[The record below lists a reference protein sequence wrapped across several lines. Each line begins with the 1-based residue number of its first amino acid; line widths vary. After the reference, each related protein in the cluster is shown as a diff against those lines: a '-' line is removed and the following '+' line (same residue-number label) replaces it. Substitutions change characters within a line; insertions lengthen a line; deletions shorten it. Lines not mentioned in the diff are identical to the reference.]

1 MFGGL
6 KRVFK
11 NVHQVFFF
19 GTPPILVKPFGC
31 DPSNNI
37 FAMFSPCLSIIGSC
51 DTKIQLKKILN
62 NNCSFT
68 VVQKY
73 PAKPKPMKLLPFFL
87 RIKFRLAMHI
97 CTLYHLLNQSS
108 QAKNYCFCSIL
119 NTFISLC
126 RC

>member
-19 GTPPILVKPFGC
+19 GTPPILVKPLGC

-51 DTKIQLKKILN
+51 DAKIQLKKILN

-68 VVQKY
+68 VIQKY
-73 PAKPKPMKLLPFFL
+73 PAKPKPMKLSFFSKNKIQFGYACVYTFSSL
-87 RIKFRLAMHI
+87 KI
-97 CTLYHLLNQSS
+97 NQER
-108 QAKNYCFCSIL
+108 NHCFCSIL
-119 NTFISLC
+119 NTFISLW
-126 RC
+126 RD